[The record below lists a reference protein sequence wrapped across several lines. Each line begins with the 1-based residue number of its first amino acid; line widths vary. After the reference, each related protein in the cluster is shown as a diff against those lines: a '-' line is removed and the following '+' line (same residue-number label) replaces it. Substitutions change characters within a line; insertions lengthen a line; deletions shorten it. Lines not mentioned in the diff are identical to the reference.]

1 MYIKIP
7 LSLSTH
13 THTHT
18 HTLELYS
25 GSLVVMA
32 LCDQSKTWLDANSK
46 SYHLL
51 YYLYFHKMQNILM
64 NINCLFRFFSTLLR
78 YSIEW
83 KGTVACN

>member
-1 MYIKIP
+1 MTEQLTHTHVYIKIP
-7 LSLSTH
+7 LSLSP
-13 THTHT
+13 HTHT

-32 LCDQSKTWLDANSK
+32 LCDQSKTWLDANCK

-64 NINCLFRFFSTLLR
+64 NINYLFSFLVH
-78 YSIEW
+78 Y
-83 KGTVACN
+83 